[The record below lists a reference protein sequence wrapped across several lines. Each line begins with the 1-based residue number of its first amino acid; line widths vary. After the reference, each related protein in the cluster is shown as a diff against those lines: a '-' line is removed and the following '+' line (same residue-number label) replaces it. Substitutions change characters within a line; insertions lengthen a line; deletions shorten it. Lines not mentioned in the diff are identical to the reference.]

1 MLHRAEAGG
10 DGDGQHG
17 QAGLL
22 QQLPRPLQPQ
32 LAVEALE
39 RAAEMGGEQALEL
52 ARGDAERGRRLSPS
66 DGGCSIERW
75 SRSMAASTVG
85 LRVP

>member
-1 MLHRAEAGG
+1 MLQRSEAGCDR
-10 DGDGQHG
+10 DGEHG

-22 QQLPRPLQPQ
+22 QQLPRALQAQ

-39 RAAEMGGEQALEL
+39 GAAEMGGEQALEL
-52 ARGDAERGRRLSPS
+52 AGGDVERGCRLAR

-75 SRSMAASTVG
+75 SRSIAASTVAF
-85 LRVP
+85 RVP